1 MERYCTTA
9 FMEESRPYWQLRME
23 ACDLAPAETLRHG
36 VAAGCWTLADP
47 AATAVRLG
55 ALHDGLVALLLSGI
69 GGIGPA
75 EAERHLRTAF
85 ALDCGLPAD
94 RARP

>member
-1 MERYCTTA
+1 MDGGPQP
-9 FMEESRPYWQLRME
+9 RP
-23 ACDLAPAETLRHG
+23 PSETLRHG